1 MLMTE
6 REPTGIGNK
15 STGFFAALKGKRV
28 FTPWKELSRLRK
40 ILVCASGFFSFW
52 SLLPLVKG
60 IIGVGLY
67 APLFIGLFVLG
78 AVFAW
83 DYIVAVRHP
92 VWNGIW
98 ITIAVIVFIGASAF
112 AFVSGAML
120 KAADN
125 PPPAQNTN
133 VTAVVLG
140 CKCYGD
146 KPSKMLKKRLDA
158 AADYLFSH
166 PGINCIVTGGQ
177 GNDENCPEAEVM
189 RTYLIG
195 KGVSEGR
202 IKVENRSTSTYEN
215 IEYTMD
221 IIEDNHYF
229 DTLVII
235 TDRFHQLRAA
245 MICDKQDII
254 HYSVPC
260 ETPWYLAM
268 YYWFREMFGL
278 ARLTLLGY

>member
-1 MLMTE
+1 MME
-6 REPTGIGNK
+6 RETMGNREPG
-15 STGFFAALKGKRV
+15 TGFFASLKGKRV
-28 FTPWKELSRLRK
+28 FTPWNKLSLLRK
-40 ILVCASGFFSFW
+40 ILVCVSGFFSLW
-52 SLLPLVKG
+52 SLLPLIKG

-78 AVFAW
+78 TVFAW
-83 DYIVAVRHP
+83 DYIIAVKHP

-98 ITIAVIVFIGASAF
+98 ITIAAIVFIGASAF

-120 KAADN
+120 SAAKN
-125 PPPAQNTN
+125 APPDTNTN

-146 KPSKMLKKRLDA
+146 KPSKMLKKRLDT

-166 PGINCIVTGGQ
+166 PGVNCVVTGGQ
-177 GNDENCPEAEVM
+177 GDDENSPESEVM
-189 RTYLIG
+189 KRYLVD
-195 KGVSEGR
+195 KGVSEAR
-202 IKVENRSTSTYEN
+202 IKMETESTSTFEN
-215 IEYTMD
+215 IEYSMK
-221 IIEDNHYF
+221 IIEDNNYY
-229 DTLVII
+229 DSLVII
-235 TDRFHQLRAA
+235 TDRFHQLRAS
-245 MICDKQDII
+245 MICDKEDII
-254 HYSVPC
+254 HYCVSC